1 MSSAKGAP
9 VQDRLESPNPTT
21 VGPRKRQLEEMST
34 LSSQVAAPAVSLE
47 APTKEAPEMVIRPR
61 KGWIAIDWAELWRHR
76 ELLYFLVWRD
86 VKVRYKQALLGFAW
100 AILAPVITVAIFTFI
115 FGRA

>member
-21 VGPRKRQLEEMST
+21 VGPRKRQLQEMST

-61 KGWIAIDWAELWRHR
+61 KGWIAIDWAELWRRR
-76 ELLYFLVWRD
+76 ELLCFLVLRD
-86 VKVRYKQALLGFAW
+86 VPVRYSQALVGFAC
-100 AILAPVITVAIFTFI
+100 AILCSALNVAI
-115 FGRA
+115 